1 LAYSF
6 DTLSEAAATGRNEQK
21 TMTQM
26 LFIAVPAFAV
36 PVLKREFQ
44 GYVNLRDATHWP
56 IGEAI
61 REFAGPVVT
70 YLVDDETPLSNAHPI
85 AIDGVETLL
94 GLPDCD
100 CVYVLH
106 HMTSGWLIEETVRIK
121 CRTPLDLITYSRWC
135 QEWMLRTGLR
145 EQIPPGRGPSK
156 RLADWD
162 YLAND
167 VLYEVRK
174 R

>member
-1 LAYSF
+1 
-6 DTLSEAAATGRNEQK
+6 
-21 TMTQM
+21 MTQM
-26 LFIAVPAFAV
+26 LFIAVPASAA
-36 PVLKREFQ
+36 PVLVKVFQ
-44 GYVNLRDATHWP
+44 GYMRVYDATDWR

-61 REFAGPVVT
+61 REFVGPIVT
-70 YLVDDETPLSNAHPI
+70 YLVDSETPLRNAHPV

-94 GLPDCD
+94 EVPGCD

-106 HMTSGWLIEETVRIK
+106 HMTSGRMSEEPVRIK

-135 QEWMLRTGLR
+135 QEWMLRIGPR
-145 EQIPPGRGPSK
+145 EQIPPGRRPSK

-162 YLAND
+162 YLADD

-174 R
+174 G